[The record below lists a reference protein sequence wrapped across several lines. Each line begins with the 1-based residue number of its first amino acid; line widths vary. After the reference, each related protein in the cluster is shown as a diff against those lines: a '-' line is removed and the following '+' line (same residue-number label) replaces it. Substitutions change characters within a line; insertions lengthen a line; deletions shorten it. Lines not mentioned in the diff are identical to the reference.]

1 MLYPSRI
8 TKIIAVPVLAAS
20 LNSLITFSVNAEQ
33 PDLLSPVD
41 SQLSRTALTAF
52 DRTEQREPCTNY
64 QADKQPMFGD
74 LHVHSRY
81 SFDSFT
87 SSQRNDPWDAYRYA
101 KGEAIMLP
109 NANGEQIIKAQIHR
123 PLDFTSVTD
132 HGETLGQIGV
142 CTTLPGRLGYW
153 WPMCIGTRSDNYY
166 VQMITMGWWATI
178 NVAAEGEKKK
188 SFACTLSDC
197 DTAGKELW
205 TNIQQAAEDHY
216 DRSSDCSFTTFVG
229 YEYTDAPDTKN
240 MHRNV
245 IFRNNVVTD
254 MPITTFDTG
263 SYNFPNLWTQLQE
276 QCIDTDN
283 GCDVLAI
290 PHNPNLAGGL
300 MFPNPAS
307 PEQARDRLF
316 FEPVVELLQH
326 KAASECRFDRLEG
339 RGVLTEDELCDFEQ
353 TPADNLSMLG
363 SMHGEIQTERA
374 QPVPLDDF
382 APRNMVRNALKA
394 GLVLGQ
400 GDGVNPFKMGF
411 IGSTDTH
418 SAAPGGAEEDNYPG
432 HLGMRDAEFR
442 NLQDHLY
449 SNPGGLAVVWAEEN
463 SRDSI
468 FEGMRKKETYATSG
482 TRPSLRFFAG
492 WDYDENICDASDRV
506 SQAYANGVAMGG
518 DLTAAMRIDNET
530 SDSEASESKLGSDS
544 GSPIFMVAA
553 NKDVYPEN
561 WSGTDIQRVQIIK
574 GWVDSN
580 GQSHEKVFDIAGNPD
595 NGATVDPNSCEPEGA
610 GLKNVCTVWKD
621 PTFNAE
627 QDAFYYVRLVE
638 NPTCRWSTLQCKAAG
653 VNPFAE
659 NCSDQAAEQNAIL
672 HDQGVKGDVYGK
684 CCIKAEDES
693 FYSPVIQ
700 ERAWSSPIWV
710 SK

>member
-1 MLYPSRI
+1 M
-8 TKIIAVPVLAAS
+8 
-20 LNSLITFSVNAEQ
+20 NARL
-33 PDLLSPVD
+33 LLSSLRQP
-41 SQLSRTALTAF
+41 SNIKTALLRPILFAVAYSNLALSSVAF
-52 DRTEQREPCTNY
+52 SEEPQQAFERTEKRMPC
-64 QADKQPMFGD
+64 ADYRAEKQPMFGD

-81 SFDSFT
+81 SFDSYT
-87 SSQRNDPWDAYRYA
+87 SGQRNDPWDAYRYA
-101 KGEAIMLP
+101 KGQAIMLP
-109 NANGEQIIKAQIHR
+109 DVNGEQTIQAQIHR

-142 CTTLPGRLGYW
+142 CTMMPGRLGYW
-153 WPMCIGTRSDNYY
+153 WPMCIGTRSENYY
-166 VQMITMGWWATI
+166 VQMGTMGWWASI
-178 NVAAEGEKKK
+178 NVSAEGDKKE

-197 DTAGKELW
+197 DVAGKELW

-216 DRSSDCSFTTFVG
+216 DRSADCSFTTFVG

-245 IFRNNVVTD
+245 IFRNEHTTD

-276 QCIDTDN
+276 QCIDPDE

-290 PHNPNLAGGL
+290 PHNSNLAGGL
-300 MFPNPAS
+300 MFPNPDT
-307 PEQARDRLF
+307 PQQAADRLF

-363 SMHGEIQTERA
+363 SIHGEIQTERA
-374 QPVPLDDF
+374 EPVAIDDF

-394 GLVLGQ
+394 GLELGQ
-400 GDGVNPFKMGF
+400 SDGVNPFKMGF

-418 SAAPGGAEEDNYPG
+418 SALPGGAEEDNYPG
-432 HLGMRDAEFR
+432 HLGMRDAQYR
-442 NLQDHLY
+442 NVMDHLY

-482 TRPSLRFFAG
+482 TRPTLRFFAG
-492 WDYDENICDASDRV
+492 WDYEESICDSPDMV
-506 SQAYANGVAMGG
+506 KQAYANGVAMGS
-518 DLTAAMRIDNET
+518 DLEPISIAVDNQSEQ
-530 SDSEASESKLGSDS
+530 SDSSTNV
-544 GSPIFMVAA
+544 SPSFIVAA
-553 NKDVYPEN
+553 NKDVYPDN

-574 GWVDSN
+574 GWVDAN
-580 GQSHEKVFDIAGNPD
+580 GQSHEKVFDIAGDAN
-595 NGATVDPNSCEPEGA
+595 NGATVNHDSCVPEGA
-610 GLKNVCTVWKD
+610 GLSNVCKVWQD
-621 PTFNAE
+621 PAYDAA
-627 QDAFYYVRLVE
+627 QDAFYYVRLIE

-659 NCSDQAAEQNAIL
+659 NCSDQAAEKTAALN
-672 HDQGVKGDVYGK
+672 DQGVRGNVYGK
-684 CCIKAEDES
+684 CCIKAEDEG
-693 FYSPVIQ
+693 FYSPIIQ

-710 SK
+710 NAQ

>member
-1 MLYPSRI
+1 MNARLLLPSLLSSGNIKTALLRPI
-8 TKIIAVPVLAAS
+8 
-20 LNSLITFSVNAEQ
+20 LITVAFSNLALSSVAFSEESEQ
-33 PDLLSPVD
+33 
-41 SQLSRTALTAF
+41 ALE
-52 DRTEQREPCTNY
+52 RTEKRTPC
-64 QADKQPMFGD
+64 ADYRAEKQPMFGD
-74 LHVHSRY
+74 LHVHSLY
-81 SFDSFT
+81 SFDSYT
-87 SSQRNDPWDAYRYA
+87 SGQRNDPWDAYRYA

-109 NANGEQIIKAQIHR
+109 DVNGEQNVQAQIHR

-142 CTTLPGRLGYW
+142 CTMMPGRLGYW
-153 WPMCIGTRSDNYY
+153 WPMCIGTRSENYY
-166 VQMITMGWWATI
+166 VQMGTMGWWASI
-178 NVAAEGEKKK
+178 NISAEGGKKE

-197 DTAGKELW
+197 DVAGKELW

-216 DRSSDCSFTTFVG
+216 DRSADCSFTTFVG

-245 IFRNNVVTD
+245 IFRNEHTTD

-276 QCIDTDN
+276 QCIDPDQ

-290 PHNPNLAGGL
+290 PHNSNLAGGL
-300 MFPNPAS
+300 MFPNPAT
-307 PEQARDRLF
+307 PQQAADRLF

-363 SMHGEIQTERA
+363 SVHGEIQTERA
-374 QPVPLDDF
+374 EPVAIDDF

-394 GLVLGQ
+394 GLELGQ
-400 GDGVNPFKMGF
+400 DGGVNPFKMGF

-418 SAAPGGAEEDNYPG
+418 SALPGGAEEDNYPG
-432 HLGMRDAEFR
+432 HLGMRDAQYR
-442 NLQDHLY
+442 NVMDHLY

-482 TRPSLRFFAG
+482 TRPTLRFFAG
-492 WDYDENICDASDRV
+492 WDYEEGICDSPDMV
-506 SQAYANGVAMGG
+506 KQAYANGVAMGS
-518 DLTAAMRIDNET
+518 DLEAINIAADSQSEQ
-530 SDSEASESKLGSDS
+530 SDSSTDL
-544 GSPIFMVAA
+544 SPSFIVAA
-553 NKDVYPEN
+553 NKDVYPDN

-574 GWVDSN
+574 GWVDAD
-580 GQSHEKVFDIAGNPD
+580 GQSHEKVFDIAGDAN
-595 NGATVDPNSCEPEGA
+595 NGATVNHDSCVPEGA
-610 GLKNVCTVWKD
+610 GLSNVCKVWKD
-621 PTFNAE
+621 PAYNAE
-627 QDAFYYVRLVE
+627 QDAFYYVRLIE

-659 NCSDQAAEQNAIL
+659 NCSDQAAEKTAVLN
-672 HDQGVKGDVYGK
+672 DQGVRGDVYGK
-684 CCIKAEDES
+684 CCIKAEDEG
-693 FYSPVIQ
+693 FYSPTIQ

-710 SK
+710 NAQ

>member
-1 MLYPSRI
+1 MRSTVFLQTTVLQSR
-8 TKIIAVPVLAAS
+8 VLQV
-20 LNSLITFSVNAEQ
+20 LTLT
-33 PDLLSPVD
+33 L
-41 SQLSRTALTAF
+41 ALTISLQSVAQSDLTNADSPF
-52 DRTEQREPCTNY
+52 TRTEEREPCNDY
-64 QADKQPMFGD
+64 NADKRPMFGD

-81 SFDSFT
+81 SFDSYT
-87 SSQRNDPWDAYRYA
+87 SSQRNDPWDTYRFA
-101 KGEAIMLP
+101 KGEEIVLP
-109 NANGEQIIKAQIHR
+109 DASGEQRIRAKLHR
-123 PLDFTSVTD
+123 PLDFTAVTD

-166 VQMITMGWWATI
+166 IQMLTMGWWAHI
-178 NVAAEGEKKK
+178 NVAAEGKSE

-197 DTAGKELW
+197 DAAGMDLW
-205 TNIQQAAEDHY
+205 NNIRQAAEDHY
-216 DRSSDCSFTTFVG
+216 DKSAECSFTTFVG

-245 IFRNNVVTD
+245 IFRNAVTTGY
-254 MPITTFDTG
+254 PITTFDTG

-276 QCIDTDN
+276 QCIDADN

-300 MFPNPAS
+300 MFPNPAT
-307 PEQARDRLF
+307 PQQAQDRLF
-316 FEPVVELLQH
+316 FEPIVELIQH
-326 KAASECRFDRLEG
+326 KATSECRFDRLYG

-363 SMHGEIQTERA
+363 SVHGEIQTERA
-374 QPVPLDDF
+374 APVALEDY

-394 GLVLGQ
+394 GLELGQ
-400 GDGVNPFKMGF
+400 SDGVNPFKMGF

-418 SAAPGGAEEDNYPG
+418 SAMPGGAEEDNYPG
-432 HLGMRDAEFR
+432 HLGMRDAEYR
-442 NLQDHLY
+442 NVQDHLY

-482 TRPSLRFFAG
+482 TRPTLRFFAG
-492 WDYDENICDASDRV
+492 WDYEDSICEAPDRIA
-506 SQAYANGVAMGG
+506 QAYANGVPMGG
-518 DLTAAMRIDNET
+518 DLPAR
-530 SDSEASESKLGSDS
+530 EASIAAETEAEANDANP
-544 GSPIFMVAA
+544 SPTFLVAA
-553 NKDVYPEN
+553 SKDVYPEN
-561 WSGTDIQRVQIIK
+561 WTGTDIQRVQIIK
-574 GWVDSN
+574 GWVDAD
-580 GQSHEKVFDIAGNPD
+580 GQSHETVFDIAGNPD
-595 NGATVDPNSCEPEGA
+595 NGATVNHDSCEPEGA
-610 GLKNVCTVWKD
+610 GLKDVCTVWRD
-621 PTFNAE
+621 PQYDAA

-659 NCSDQAAEQNAIL
+659 NCQQQADEKNALRHAE
-672 HDQGVKGDVYGK
+672 GVKGDVYGK
-684 CCIKAEDES
+684 CCIKAEDEA
-693 FYSPVIQ
+693 FYSPIIQ

-710 SK
+710 NRQ